1 MKRMKKNKNGYVL
14 IYSVI
19 ILGMVVLTMAI
30 YLSWLAV
37 FSLQEKKESADSK
50 TAQSLADTCA
60 ENALMA
66 IWNNSNASGTTTRNN
81 LFGGSGSCSYAIII
95 GTGEARTINATGTI
109 DNITRKTKI
118 LVDTVISAVHY
129 TSWRE
134 VADF

>member
-1 MKRMKKNKNGYVL
+1 MKKIKNKNGYAL
-14 IYSVI
+14 IFSVI
-19 ILGMVVLTMAI
+19 MLGMVVLAMAL
-30 YLSWLAV
+30 YLTWLAV
-37 FSLQEKKESADSK
+37 FSLQGRKESFQSK

-66 IWNNSNASGTTTRNN
+66 IWNNSGVSGTTTRNN
-81 LFGGSGSCSYAIII
+81 LFGGSCSYNIII

-109 DNITRKTKI
+109 NNVTRKTKV
-118 LVDTVISAVHY
+118 LVDTVTSAVHY